1 MSGHNNDIIDI
12 FENGVASTTTT
23 TYLQH
28 SPLDDIIL
36 DQSST
41 MEYCLIKNIAKENS
55 VGKNSSEGKKSA
67 VYS

>member
-1 MSGHNNDIIDI
+1 MCWWS
-12 FENGVASTTTT
+12 EMVASILLATTD
-23 TYLQH
+23 LQH
-28 SPLDDIIL
+28 SPLDVIIS

-41 MEYCLIKNIAKENS
+41 MEYCLIKNLAKENP